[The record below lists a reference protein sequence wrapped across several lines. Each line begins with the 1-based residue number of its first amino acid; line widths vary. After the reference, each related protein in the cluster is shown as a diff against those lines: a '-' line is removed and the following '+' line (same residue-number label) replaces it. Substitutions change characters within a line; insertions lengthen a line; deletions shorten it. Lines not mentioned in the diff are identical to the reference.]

1 MPHHSQRTTS
11 AEGSDGSNSQ
21 SSVPTTVP
29 DSHPQD
35 TAKTSLLASSRCPLR
50 RAAPRAQNPAV
61 APKPTAA
68 EISTDCWA
76 DGSNS
81 LSFFLPLLQRN
92 PGVSPGP
99 AGCPRLQAAVCPAH
113 RSFLLPHHH
122 LSVHLAFFRS

>member
-11 AEGSDGSNSQ
+11 AEGSYGSNSQ

-81 LSFFLPLLQRN
+81 LSFFYRCCKEILEYPLAQQGVPGCRQLSALPTA
-92 PGVSPGP
+92 VSS
-99 AGCPRLQAAVCPAH
+99 CLTITYQCI
-113 RSFLLPHHH
+113 
-122 LSVHLAFFRS
+122 